1 MITTIR
7 TDSEHLDF
15 IELVKHLDAY
25 LAEIDGSEHAFYTQF
40 NKIDKIKH
48 VVVAYENDIPLGCG
62 AIKELS
68 PIAMEVKRMYT
79 SPNGRKKGIATTILK
94 ELESWTGELGYEN
107 CLLET
112 GIRQAEAVSLYKKCG
127 YRRIP
132 NYGQYIGI
140 ENSVCFKKEV
150 EVNQLG
156 KICYTDFNQL
166 NSFIED
172 KKSGSILIDYR
183 LLPDYEGMVLNI
195 GIIFDTTKEKYE
207 LDLQWISFGL
217 DLFGENLLMGYSYQF
232 KDLKSLLSYLSVRYG
247 IEVTDIPIKYKI
259 DSEKFP
265 NPFKDEDRK
274 PIFEESWTRFKKDFA
289 AKKFL
294 DPRLLL
300 VYTTPPFTEN

>member
-7 TDSEHLDF
+7 TDSEHPDF
-15 IELVKHLDAY
+15 IALVKHLDAY
-25 LAEIDGSEHAFYTQF
+25 LAEIDGNEHAFYAQF

-48 VVVAYENDIPLGCG
+48 AVVAYENNIPLGCG

-68 PIAMEVKRMYT
+68 PVAMEVKRMYT

-112 GIRQAEAVSLYKKCG
+112 GKRQVDAISLYKKCG

-132 NYGQYIGI
+132 NYGQYIGV

-150 EVNQLG
+150 EVNPLG
-156 KICYTDFNQL
+156 KICYADFNQL
-166 NSFIED
+166 NNFIRD
-172 KKSGSILIDYR
+172 KKNGSILIDYR
-183 LLPDYEGMVLNI
+183 LLPDYEGMTLNL
-195 GIIFDTTKEKYE
+195 GIIFDVAMEKYQ

-217 DLFGENLLMGYSYQF
+217 DLYGENLLLGYTYQF
-232 KDLKSLLSYLSVRYG
+232 DYLKSLLDYLAITYNINVP
-247 IEVTDIPIKYKI
+247 DIPIKYKI

-265 NPFKDEDRK
+265 NPIKDKDMK
-274 PIFEESWTRFKKDFA
+274 PAFEESWARFKKDFA
-289 AKKFL
+289 VGKFL
-294 DPRLLL
+294 DPSLNL
-300 VYTTPPFTEN
+300 VYTTPPFTE